1 MTIERKNLVLQLL
14 RELRSDV
21 AKLDAKLDETVAD
34 LKVALKAE
42 LRSLRADLASDM
54 LAFHRQTS
62 EQIGG
67 LRRTVVDY
75 HSTIV
80 GHAFSSA
87 TSTCSTPAQ
96 RRIARGGA

>member
-1 MTIERKNLVLQLL
+1 
-14 RELRSDV
+14 
-21 AKLDAKLDETVAD
+21 LDETKAE
-34 LKVALKAE
+34 LKGALKAE

-62 EQIGG
+62 EQIEG
-67 LRRTVVDY
+67 LRQTVVDY

-80 GHAFSSA
+80 GDAFSSA